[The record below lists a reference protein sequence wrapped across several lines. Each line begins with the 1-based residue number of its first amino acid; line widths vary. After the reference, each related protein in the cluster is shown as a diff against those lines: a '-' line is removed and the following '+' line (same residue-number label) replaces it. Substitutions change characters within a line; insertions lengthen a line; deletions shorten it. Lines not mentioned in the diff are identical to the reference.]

1 MNRGRA
7 GRRSQVMGITV
18 AEDSTRDNVAA
29 PLPGHDRTR
38 ERSLLKRAKRG
49 DRDAIDELVGSH
61 WDNAYRAALLISR
74 DHQAAEDIAQESFLA
89 ALGSLRRFDRRRPFR
104 PWLHRI
110 VTNKAID
117 HHRSLARRA
126 ETLTEMPSPPVSARS
141 DEGIAAELVE
151 ALDRLDAEDRAIV
164 VLRHLLDY
172 RSEEIGSILNLPA
185 GTVRGRLSR
194 ALSTMRVELE
204 EEL

>member
-1 MNRGRA
+1 
-7 GRRSQVMGITV
+7 MGI
-18 AEDSTRDNVAA
+18 ALAQDSTQDGAA
-29 PLPGHDRTR
+29 ISLPIHERTR
-38 ERSLLKRAKRG
+38 ERRLLRRAKGG
-49 DRDAIDELVGSH
+49 DRESINELVGEH

-74 DHQAAEDIAQESFLA
+74 DHQAAEDIAQESFIA
-89 ALGSLRRFDRRRPFR
+89 ALESLRRFDRRRPFR

-117 HHRSLARRA
+117 HHRSLARRG
-126 ETLTEMPSPPVSARS
+126 EMLMKVPSSPDRASSGEDIP
-141 DEGIAAELVE
+141 AELVE
-151 ALDRLDAEDRAIV
+151 ALDRLEIEDRAIV

-172 RSEEIGSILNLPA
+172 RSEEIGAILNLPA

-194 ALSTMRVELE
+194 ALSTMRIELE